1 MDINHFLQNFK
12 TRYIWYLFP
21 FFISAIYF
29 FTEDNPDEPFFTF
42 LASFMFTSILY
53 FILHARSSTDVETGK
68 KYRGK
73 SGEEFK
79 EYETYYGPEKYMDP
93 QAKRMMILYLIIP
106 FIIISIATMASAIFR

>member
-12 TRYIWYLFP
+12 NRYVWYVFP

-29 FTEDNPDEPFFTF
+29 FTEDNPEDPFMMF
-42 LASFMFTSILY
+42 LSSFFGTSILY
-53 FILHARSSTDVETGK
+53 FVLHARSSKDVETGK

-73 SGEEFK
+73 NGQEFK

-106 FIIISIATMASAIFR
+106 FIIISIYMMASTIFK